1 MADLLALTKKF
12 DTFDGA
18 ADSVGKLNALLGG
31 PYLNTL
37 ELVAETDPSKRFE
50 ILKERVDMA
59 GKSFDDMEYYERKA
73 LATAIGLNEQQL
85 ALMMQGDINLIK
97 EPKKSQ
103 AELAELAKQT
113 AQFNDIMEELGQIA
127 KGLAVSFA
135 PWLRGF
141 KNFLQKISPLV
152 KWLKW
157 IIWAATPI
165 MLMFTLYA
173 AKAAKATIATIK
185 LTAAQA
191 NLALANVASMD
202 TTVAST
208 SALATNTMAQQGA
221 AISENLRAV
230 GTSKATAATWF
241 SIPAVTGLTAA
252 LLPFLAVVAAA
263 AASYLIFTEL
273 MGLTHKGAA
282 IAAVGISILAAAFYA
297 LGPAVVAGTGGIAA
311 LTIGLGLLATGI
323 YVGFSPSVLSALGA
337 LTIAFFL
344 LAPAVWAL
352 MPVLLPLALAISA
365 VAIAA
370 VGLAAAFTTIFGEG
384 MITNLQLM
392 SVEIANII
400 ASINELS
407 ATKAMAFT
415 ATMLATSTTA
425 AAVAVTSPGKLS
437 ASVASAATSASPV
450 SSPSASGG
458 NLGPPPTI
466 NVNLSIDGKEFATV
480 VNNVEVSKY
489 GGPNTAPS
497 TMYDSVIKMIEQGL
511 IQDV

>member
-1 MADLLALTKKF
+1 
-12 DTFDGA
+12 
-18 ADSVGKLNALLGG
+18 
-31 PYLNTL
+31 
-37 ELVAETDPSKRFE
+37 
-50 ILKERVDMA
+50 
-59 GKSFDDMEYYERKA
+59 
-73 LATAIGLNEQQL
+73 
-85 ALMMQGDINLIK
+85 MMQGDIDLIR

-103 AELAELAKQT
+103 AELAELALQT
-113 AQFNDIMEELGQIA
+113 AQFNDMMEELGQIA
-127 KGLAVSFA
+127 KGLAVTFA
-135 PWLRGF
+135 PMVHAMLGF
-141 KNFLQKISPLV
+141 KDLLQKISPLV

-157 IIWAATPI
+157 LSPVLVLVTGLLAIKAVI
-165 MLMFTLYA
+165 
-173 AKAAKATIATIK
+173 AAKATIATIQH
-185 LTAAQA
+185 TAAQA
-191 NLALANVASMD
+191 NQVLAYAANTAAAAAD
-202 TTVAST
+202 TAATT
-208 SALATNTMAQQGA
+208 TNTIATDGA
-221 AISENLRAV
+221 ILTENLRAAA
-230 GTSKATAATWF
+230 TSRATAATWF
-241 SIPAVTGLTAA
+241 GIPAVTGLTAA
-252 LLPFLAVVAAA
+252 FWPFLAVVAAV
-263 AASYLIFTEL
+263 AASYLFFTEL

-282 IAAVGISILAAAFYA
+282 IAAVGVGVLTAAFYA
-297 LGPAVVAGTGGIAA
+297 LATGVIAGTGGLAA
-311 LTIGLGLLATGI
+311 LSAGLAMLVTGV